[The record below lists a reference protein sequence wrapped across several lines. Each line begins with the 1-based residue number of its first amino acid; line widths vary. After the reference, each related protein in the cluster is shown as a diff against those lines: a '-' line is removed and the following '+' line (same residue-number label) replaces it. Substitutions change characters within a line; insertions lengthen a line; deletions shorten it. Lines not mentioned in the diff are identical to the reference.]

1 MINVSNIYIEEM
13 PWENFFTQNLQTPI
27 SFTLGSKT
35 LRKGRL
41 IIFKRSHF
49 FIQVSLMTTKK
60 AQEIFEI
67 PIPFKTEYYHQENL
81 IYFDYRINSLFGND
95 MPENTIEALERQ
107 MIKNTPSQY
116 LNKILE
122 IQAIEQ

>member
-1 MINVSNIYIEEM
+1 M

-122 IQAIEQ
+122 IQAIE